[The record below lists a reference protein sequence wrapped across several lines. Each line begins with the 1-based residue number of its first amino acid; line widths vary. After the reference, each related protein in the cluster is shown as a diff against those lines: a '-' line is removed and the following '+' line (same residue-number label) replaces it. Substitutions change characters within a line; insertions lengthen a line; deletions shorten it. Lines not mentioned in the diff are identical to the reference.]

1 MFKLLL
7 IVSTHSSYGQ
17 HKLTL
22 SGYMVGCCEAFGFFA
37 ARDVG
42 EAMRIE
48 QAHPGIRSGPGA
60 AVKSSIAG
68 CPLQA
73 SCRGFFL
80 LPCGSADGSVA
91 AAAAS
96 PR

>member
-7 IVSTHSSYGQ
+7 IVSIHSYGQ
-17 HKLTL
+17 HKLTV

-48 QAHPGIRSGPGA
+48 QAQPGIRSGPGA

-80 LPCGSADGSVA
+80 LLCGSADGSVA

-96 PR
+96 PQ